1 MEIEDD
7 MLTMDGYDEEEA
19 IEFFYYNQIG
29 A

>member
-19 IEFFYYNQIG
+19 IEFFSKG
-29 A
+29 KK